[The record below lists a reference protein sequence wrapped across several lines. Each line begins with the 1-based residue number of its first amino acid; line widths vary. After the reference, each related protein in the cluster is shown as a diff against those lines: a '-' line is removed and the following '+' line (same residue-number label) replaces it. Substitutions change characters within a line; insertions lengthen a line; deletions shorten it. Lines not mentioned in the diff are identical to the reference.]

1 MRLTE
6 VFHRRVQ
13 DGDGSA
19 SNFEQHALANA
30 GSVTPIGFF
39 FLQRLFGWPHAEDS
53 APSEDEP
60 SAKACLPFFYSPTT
74 VLM

>member
-39 FLQRLFGWPHAEDS
+39 FLQRLFGWPHAQDW

-60 SAKACLPFFYSPTT
+60 SAKAPSQDR
-74 VLM
+74 VIE